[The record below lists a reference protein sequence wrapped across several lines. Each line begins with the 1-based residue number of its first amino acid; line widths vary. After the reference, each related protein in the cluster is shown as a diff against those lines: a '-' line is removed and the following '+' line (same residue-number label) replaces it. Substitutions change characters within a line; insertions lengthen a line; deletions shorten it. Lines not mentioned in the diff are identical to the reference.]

1 MTGLALLYSGVFVAF
16 WACMVVVG
24 EAGPWRA
31 GHSMGPT
38 WRGWTPARALYPG
51 RDPGLQ
57 LLEEGRGFLTETSPF
72 MWSNLGIGLA
82 ISLSV
87 VGAAW
92 GIYITGS
99 SIIGGGVKAPRIKTK
114 NLVSIIFC
122 EAVAIYGI
130 IMAIVISNMAEPFS
144 ATDPQA
150 IGHRNYHAGYSMFGA
165 GLTVGLSNLFC
176 GVCVGIV
183 GSGAALADAQN
194 PSLFVKILIVE
205 IFGSAIGLF
214 GVIVA
219 ILQVPKPDPGPL
231 YPCPQPSLTLFLE
244 KLKCSSSLPI
254 TVESPKQ
261 LPSPHSHLLIS
272 SF

>member
-24 EAGPWRA
+24 ICYTIFDLGFRFDVAW
-31 GHSMGPT
+31 
-38 WRGWTPARALYPG
+38 
-51 RDPGLQ
+51 
-57 LLEEGRGFLTETSPF
+57 FLTETSPF

-219 ILQVPKPDPGPL
+219 ILQVPNPPLGPL
-231 YPCPQPSLTLFLE
+231 YPCAQPSLTLLLE
-244 KLKCSSSLPI
+244 KLKCSLSLPI
-254 TVESPKQ
+254 TVEPLKQ
-261 LPSPHSHLLIS
+261 LPPPHSHLLIF